1 MSILEVLGISLL
13 GMCVVFLVLVILM
26 FLIKLFTA
34 VMSASEKRTVK
45 AVPAAAAA
53 GVPAR
58 GSVGEIKT
66 FDVPDQ
72 TAAMIMAIVADE
84 IGAPLNELRF
94 LSIKQVEDG
103 SK

>member
-1 MSILEVLGISLL
+1 L
-13 GMCVVFLVLVILM
+13 
-26 FLIKLFTA
+26 
-34 VMSASEKRTVK
+34 
-45 AVPAAAAA
+45 
-53 GVPAR
+53 
-58 GSVGEIKT
+58 GEIKT